1 MKQLFV
7 LFFFLGFTIQAQDY
21 ATVDAKVKRYPA
33 YKTAQGLANK
43 ITSDFNN
50 DGDKIRAVFTW
61 LTHNIRYDLK
71 EYFNPTSKSNSF
83 TYSNEADKQ
92 LKLQQ
97 IKDQVVDEMFSSR
110 KSVCEGYAQSFKK
123 VCDLL
128 KIESIVIKGY
138 ARNSTGEIGTI
149 PTTSNHAW
157 NAVKIELKWQLVDA
171 TWAAGY
177 AINNQWEKH
186 FTEYYFYPKPLE
198 LLRTHYPNDVNW
210 QLLKNPISKTTYANQ
225 PIIGQGFFSKNLQLV
240 SPNKGVLSSKTT
252 RFTIKNLA
260 KNHIIG
266 YLFKGQKYGKR
277 TTAIIENG
285 TGTFTIDLKGKR
297 NSELYIFIDS
307 EIALEYKIQ

>member
-7 LFFFLGFTIQAQDY
+7 LFLFIGFTIQAQDY
-21 ATVDAKVKRYPA
+21 SILDAKVKRYPK
-33 YKTAQGLANK
+33 YTSAQRLANK

-71 EYFNPTSKSNSF
+71 EYFNPTSKRISF
-83 TYSNEADKQ
+83 TYSDEADKQ

-128 KIESIVIKGY
+128 EIESVVIKGY

-157 NAVKIELKWQLVDA
+157 NAVKIGLKWQLIDA

-177 AINNQWEKH
+177 AINDQWKKH
-186 FTEYYFYPKPLE
+186 FTEYYFHPKPSE
-198 LLRTHYPNDVNW
+198 LLRTHYPDNVNW
-210 QLLKNPISKTTYANQ
+210 QLLKNPISKKAYANQ

-240 SPNKGVLSSKTT
+240 SPNKGILQSKLTK
-252 RFTIKNLA
+252 FQIKDLA
-260 KNHIIG
+260 KNHVVS
-266 YLFKGQKYGKR
+266 YLFKGQQYGKR
-277 TTAIIENG
+277 ANTIINNG
-285 TGTFTIDLKGKR
+285 VGSFTIDLKGKR
-297 NSELYIFIDS
+297 NSELYIFINS